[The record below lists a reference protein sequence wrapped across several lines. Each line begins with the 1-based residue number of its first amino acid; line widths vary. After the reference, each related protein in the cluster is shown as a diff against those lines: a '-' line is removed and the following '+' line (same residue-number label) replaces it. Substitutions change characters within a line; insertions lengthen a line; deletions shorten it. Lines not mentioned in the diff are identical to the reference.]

1 MGRHVQHTRPHMK
14 YAHTLTHTHT
24 FSAAEGPVKVTITS
38 SVPSEADA
46 TLSRHCTR
54 APSSCAFRHDSN
66 NCCTESPT
74 HTHAHT
80 HTRRPEVTHASGSWT
95 GQPNLERATE
105 YVPDM
110 CQGGHHRTGHDCR
123 EGLGAQGRS
132 VPCEVSTGG
141 QVSAVPCGGSTASRA
156 EWGRRAPLQPPQ
168 RRPPWG
174 PASKNGRLGPCKRI
188 VAVRGRAG
196 AHHSNRDAGDS
207 DVLATTTTTRQG
219 QPQERT
225 VESGTAGSTANST

>member
-1 MGRHVQHTRPHMK
+1 M
-14 YAHTLTHTHT
+14 
-24 FSAAEGPVKVTITS
+24 KVTITS

-80 HTRRPEVTHASGSWT
+80 HTHTRRPEVTHASGSWA

-132 VPCEVSTGG
+132 VPCGGSTGG

-156 EWGRRAPLQPPQ
+156 EWDRGAPLQPPQ

-196 AHHSNRDAGDS
+196 AHNSNRDAGDS
-207 DVLATTTTTRQG
+207 EVLATTTTTRQG

-225 VESGTAGSTANST
+225 VEAGTAGSTANST